1 MSMQSKPFEAYRS
14 NHPHQPLKGKLA
26 MNPTNVV
33 FAATLLCL
41 SITARADGPTIG
53 PNGGQVRDAGKYHL
67 ELVVRDTA
75 LTVYVTG
82 SKDAKVATKGAA
94 GSATVLAGKTSSS
107 VKLEPSGENALAGSG
122 SFQAT
127 PDMKVVVSVMLSGQS
142 PLQAR
147 FTPLETLKPPA
158 KATAK

>member
-1 MSMQSKPFEAYRS
+1 MK
-14 NHPHQPLKGKLA
+14 
-26 MNPTNVV
+26 PTNVMI
-33 FAATLLCL
+33 ATMLLCL
-41 SITARADGPTIG
+41 SFATRADGPTIG

-67 ELVVRDTA
+67 ELIVKDTA

-82 SKDAKVATKGAA
+82 NKDAKVATKGAT
-94 GSATVLAGKTSSS
+94 GSATVLAGKGTSN

-122 SFQAT
+122 SFQAA
-127 PDMKVVVSVMLSGQS
+127 PDMKVVVSVTLPGQS

-147 FTPLETLKPPA
+147 FTPLEAPKSST